1 VSDVPVEAVVAA
13 AAAGDQAA
21 WRELVHRYA
30 RTVWFVTRS
39 FRLSESDAEDV
50 SQTTWLLLAVHLKT
64 IKEPAAIGGWL
75 ATAARR
81 ECIRLLR
88 RRGRELPTDPLGP
101 AAETEDAE
109 AEQGE
114 NVVLRAEQREL
125 VRAAF
130 AQLPEPCRRLLG
142 LLMRDPPPPYEVIS
156 SELGVPRGSI
166 GPTRRR
172 CLERLRKVI
181 QL

>member
-1 VSDVPVEAVVAA
+1 MSDVPVEEVVSA
-13 AAAGDQAA
+13 AAAGDQVA
-21 WRELVHRYA
+21 WRELVSRYA

-39 FRLSESDAEDV
+39 FRLSDADAQDV

-64 IKEPAAIGGWL
+64 IKDPAAVGGWL
-75 ATAARR
+75 ATTTRR

-88 RRGRELPTDPLGP
+88 RRGRELPIDPQGP
-101 AAETEDAE
+101 AEDRDAGTDQGEDA
-109 AEQGE
+109 
-114 NVVLRAEQREL
+114 VLRAEQRAL

-130 AQLPEPCRRLLG
+130 AQLPEACRRLLG
-142 LLMRDPPPPYEVIS
+142 MLMRDPPPSYEVIGL
-156 SELGVPRGSI
+156 ELGLPRGSI

-181 QL
+181 AE